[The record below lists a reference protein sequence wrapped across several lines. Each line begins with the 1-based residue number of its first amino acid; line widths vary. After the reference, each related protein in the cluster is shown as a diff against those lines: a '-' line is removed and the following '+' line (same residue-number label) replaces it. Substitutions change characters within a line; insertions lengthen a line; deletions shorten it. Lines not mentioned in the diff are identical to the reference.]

1 MYKTFSMDLAGRTLT
16 VEIGRVAAQANGAA
30 FMHYGNTVVLSTA
43 TASEKPRE
51 GIDFFPL
58 SVEYNEKM
66 YSVGKIPGGFTRR
79 EGKPSDNA
87 ILTCRVIDRPMRP
100 LFPKDYRNDVTL
112 ENLVMCVDQDCSP
125 ELTAMLGSALATCI
139 SDIPF
144 DGPTAATQIGLVE
157 GEFVVNPTSEQ
168 RLVSDLALT
177 VASTRDKVIMIEAGA
192 NEVPEDVMIQAIY
205 KAHEVNGQIIEF
217 FDKIVAECGKDKHEY
232 EHFDI
237 PEDMYND
244 MVSFVT
250 PEAMEEAVFTDVK
263 QVREENIRKIKD
275 QLEERYEEAHPE
287 WMELIDEAVYK
298 FQKKTVRKMI
308 LKDRKRPDGREITQI
323 RPLAAEVDVLPTVH
337 GSGLFSR
344 GQTQVLNV
352 TTLAPL
358 SERQK
363 IDGLDEHVTSK
374 RYIHH
379 YNFPSYSVGET
390 RPSRGPGR
398 REIGHGALAE
408 RALIPVLPSEE
419 EFPYTIRTVSEIME
433 SNGSTSQGSIC
444 ASTLSLMAAG
454 VPIKAPVAGISVG
467 LVTGDTDE
475 DYLILTDIQGLED
488 FFGDMDFKVAGTHKG
503 ITAIQMD
510 IKIHGLTREIV
521 EGAIHRTKEA
531 RTYILDEV
539 MVKAIA
545 EPRKEV
551 NEYAPKIKQIMIDPA
566 KIGDVVG
573 QRGKTINTLI
583 ERTGVKIDITDD
595 GAVSVCGTDKAMMDE
610 ALRLI
615 EIIVSDFEKGQILEG
630 TVVSIKD
637 FGAFIEFAPG
647 KEGMVHISNICRR
660 RINHV
665 EDELTLGDKVKVVC
679 LGKDKMGR
687 ISFSMKDVNEKMQ

>member
-1 MYKTFSMDLAGRTLT
+1 MYKTFSMELAGRTLS
-16 VEIGRVAAQANGAA
+16 VDIGRVAAQANGAA
-30 FMHYGNTVVLSTA
+30 FMRYGNTVVLSTA

-58 SVEYNEKM
+58 SVEYHEKM
-66 YSVGKIPGGFTRR
+66 YSVGRIPGGFTRR
-79 EGKPSDNA
+79 EGKPTDNS

-112 ENLVMCVDQDCSP
+112 ENVVMDVDQDCAP
-125 ELTAMLGSALATCI
+125 ELVAMLGSALATCI

-144 DGPTAATQIGLVE
+144 DGPTAATQVGLVD
-157 GEFVVNPTSEQ
+157 GELVYNPTSEQ
-168 RLVSDLALT
+168 RKVSDLSLT

-192 NEVPEDVMIQAIY
+192 NEVAEETMIEAIY
-205 KAHEVNGQIIEF
+205 GAHALNGQIIEF
-217 FDKIVAECGKDKHEY
+217 FDKIVAECGKEKHEY
-232 EHFDI
+232 EHFET
-237 PEDMYND
+237 PEDLWND
-244 MVSFVT
+244 MVSFIT

-275 QLEERYEEAHPE
+275 QLEERYAEEHEDWIP
-287 WMELIDEAVYK
+287 LIDEAVYK

-308 LKDRKRPDGREITQI
+308 LKDQKRPDGRQIKQI
-323 RPLAAEVDVLPTVH
+323 RPLHAEVDVLPTVH

-344 GQTQVLNV
+344 GQTQVLNI

-358 SERQK
+358 SEKQK
-363 IDGLDEHVTSK
+363 LDGLDENKTSK

-379 YNFPSYSVGET
+379 YNFPSWSVGET

-408 RALIPVLPSEE
+408 RALLPVIPSEE
-419 EFPYTIRTVSEIME
+419 EFPYTIRTVSEILE

-467 LVTGDTDE
+467 LVTGETDD

-521 EGAIHRTKEA
+521 EQAIYRTKEA
-531 RTYILDEV
+531 REYILDEV
-539 MVKAIA
+539 MLKAIDK
-545 EPRKEV
+545 PREEV
-551 NEYAPKIKQIMIDPA
+551 SEYAPKIRQIMIDPA

-573 QRGKTINTLI
+573 QRGKTINALI

-595 GAVSVCGTDKAMMDE
+595 GAVSVCGTDKAAMDE
-610 ALRLI
+610 AIRLI
-615 EIIVSDFEKGQILEG
+615 QIIATDFEKGQILEG
-630 TVVSIKD
+630 IVVSIKD

-647 KEGMVHISNICRR
+647 KEGMVHISNIANR

-665 EDELTLGDKVKVVC
+665 EDELTLGDKVKVIC

-687 ISFSMKDVNEKMQ
+687 ISFSIKDVPEE

>member
-1 MYKTFSMDLAGRTLT
+1 MYKTFSMELGGRTLS
-16 VEIGRVAAQANGAA
+16 VDIGRVAAQANGAA
-30 FMHYGNTVVLSTA
+30 LMHYGNTVVLSTA

-58 SVEYNEKM
+58 SVEYSEKM

-87 ILTCRVIDRPMRP
+87 ILTDRVIDRPMRP

-144 DGPTAATQIGLVE
+144 DGPTAATQIGLVD
-157 GEFVVNPTSEQ
+157 GELVINPTSAQ
-168 RLVSDLALT
+168 RQVSDLALT
-177 VASTRDKVIMIEAGA
+177 VASTREKVIMIEAGA
-192 NEVPEDVMIQAIY
+192 NEVPEDKMIEAIY

-217 FDKIVAECGKDKHEY
+217 FDKIVAECGKEKHEY

-237 PEDMYND
+237 PEDMFED
-244 MVSFVT
+244 MVNFIT

-263 QVREENIRKIKD
+263 QVREENIRQIKD
-275 QLEERYEEAHPE
+275 KLEERYEEEHPD
-287 WMELIDEAVYK
+287 WFALIDEAVYK

-308 LKDRKRPDGREITQI
+308 LKDHKRPDGREVTQI
-323 RPLAAEVDVLPTVH
+323 RPLSAEVDVLPTVH
-337 GSGLFSR
+337 GSGLFQR

-358 SERQK
+358 SEKQK
-363 IDGLDEHVTSK
+363 IDGLDENVTSK

-408 RALIPVLPSEE
+408 RALLPVIPSEE

-467 LVTGDTDE
+467 LVTGETDD

-521 EGAIHRTKEA
+521 EGAIRRTKEA

-539 MVKAIA
+539 MSKAIA

-566 KIGDVVG
+566 KIGEVVG

-615 EIIVSDFEKGQILEG
+615 QIIVSDFEKGQILEG

-647 KEGMVHISNICRR
+647 KEGMVHISNICQR

-665 EDELTLGDKVKVVC
+665 EDELTLGDKVKVIC

-687 ISFSMKDVNEKMQ
+687 ISFSMKDVKQ

>member
-1 MYKTFSMDLAGRTLT
+1 MYKTFSMELAGRTLS
-16 VEIGRVAAQANGAA
+16 VDIGRVAAQANGAA
-30 FMHYGNTVVLSTA
+30 FMRYGDTVVLSTA

-58 SVEYNEKM
+58 SVEYHEKM
-66 YSVGKIPGGFTRR
+66 YSIGKIPGGFTRR
-79 EGKPSDNA
+79 EGKPSDNS

-112 ENLVMCVDQDCSP
+112 ENLVMDVDQDCAP
-125 ELTAMLGSALATCI
+125 ELVAMLGSALATSI

-144 DGPTAATQIGLVE
+144 DGPTAATQVGLVD
-157 GEFVVNPTSEQ
+157 GELVYNPTSAQ
-168 RLVSDLALT
+168 REVSDLALT

-192 NEVPEDVMIQAIY
+192 NEVDEATMIQAIY
-205 KAHEVNGQIIEF
+205 GAHELNGQIIEF
-217 FDKIVAECGKDKHEY
+217 FDKIVAECGKEKHEY

-237 PEDMYND
+237 PEDMWND
-244 MVSFVT
+244 MVNFIT

-263 QVREENIRKIKD
+263 QVREENIRGIKD
-275 QLEERYEEAHPE
+275 RLEERYAEEHE
-287 WMELIDEAVYK
+287 DWISFIDEAVYK
-298 FQKKTVRKMI
+298 FQKVTVRKMI
-308 LKDRKRPDGREITQI
+308 LKDHKRPDGREVKQI
-323 RPLAAEVDVLPTVH
+323 RPLHAEVDVLPTVH

-358 SERQK
+358 SEKQK
-363 IDGLDEHVTSK
+363 LDGLDITKTSK
-374 RYIHH
+374 RYMHH
-379 YNFPSYSVGET
+379 YNFPSWSVGET

-408 RALIPVLPSEE
+408 RALVPVLPSEE
-419 EFPYTIRTVSEIME
+419 EFPYAIRTVSEILE

-454 VPIKAPVAGISVG
+454 VPINAPVAGISVG
-467 LVTGDTDE
+467 LVTGDTDD

-488 FFGDMDFKVAGTHKG
+488 FFGDMDFKVAGTKKG

-521 EGAIHRTKEA
+521 EQAIARTREA
-531 RTYILDEV
+531 RLYILDEV
-539 MVKAIA
+539 MAKAIA

-551 NEYAPKIKQIMIDPA
+551 NAYAPKIKQIMIDPA
-566 KIGDVVG
+566 KIGEVVG

-595 GAVSVCGTDKAMMDE
+595 GAVSVCGTDKEAMDE

-615 EIIVSDFEKGQILEG
+615 EIIVTDFEKGQILEG

-647 KEGMVHISNICRR
+647 KEGMVHISNIANR

-665 EDELTLGDKVKVVC
+665 EDELTLGDKVKVIC

-687 ISFSMKDVNEKMQ
+687 ISFSIKDVPEE

>member
-1 MYKTFSMDLAGRTLT
+1 MYKTFSMELAGRTLS
-16 VEIGRVAAQANGAA
+16 VDIGRVAAQANGAA
-30 FMHYGNTVVLSTA
+30 FMRYGDTVVLSTA

-58 SVEYNEKM
+58 SVEYHEKM
-66 YSVGKIPGGFTRR
+66 YSIGKIPGGFTRR
-79 EGKPSDNA
+79 EGKPSDNS

-112 ENLVMCVDQDCSP
+112 ENLVIDVDQDCAP
-125 ELTAMLGSALATCI
+125 ELVAMLGSALATSI

-144 DGPTAATQIGLVE
+144 DGPTAATQVGLVD
-157 GEFVVNPTSEQ
+157 GELVYNPTSAQ
-168 RLVSDLALT
+168 REVSDLALT

-192 NEVPEDVMIQAIY
+192 NEVDEATMIQAIY
-205 KAHEVNGQIIEF
+205 GAHELNGQIIEF
-217 FDKIVAECGKDKHEY
+217 FDKIVAECGKEKHEY

-237 PEDMYND
+237 PEDMWND
-244 MVSFVT
+244 MVNFIT

-263 QVREENIRKIKD
+263 QVREENIRGIKD
-275 QLEERYEEAHPE
+275 RLEERYAEEHE
-287 WMELIDEAVYK
+287 DWISFIDEAVYK
-298 FQKKTVRKMI
+298 FQKVTVRKMI
-308 LKDRKRPDGREITQI
+308 LKDHKRPDGREVKQI
-323 RPLAAEVDVLPTVH
+323 RPLHAEVDVLPTVH

-358 SERQK
+358 SEKQK
-363 IDGLDEHVTSK
+363 LDGLDITKTSK
-374 RYIHH
+374 RYMHH
-379 YNFPSYSVGET
+379 YNFPSWSVGET

-408 RALIPVLPSEE
+408 RALVPVLPSEE
-419 EFPYTIRTVSEIME
+419 EFPYAIRTVSEILE

-467 LVTGDTDE
+467 LVTGDTDD

-488 FFGDMDFKVAGTHKG
+488 FFGDMDFKVAGTKKG

-521 EGAIHRTKEA
+521 EQAIARTREA
-531 RTYILDEV
+531 RLYILDEV
-539 MVKAIA
+539 MAKAIA

-551 NEYAPKIKQIMIDPA
+551 NAYAPKIKQIMIDPA
-566 KIGDVVG
+566 KIGEVVG

-595 GAVSVCGTDKAMMDE
+595 GAVSVCGTDKEAMDE

-615 EIIVSDFEKGQILEG
+615 EIIVTDFEKGQILEG

-647 KEGMVHISNICRR
+647 KEGMVHISNIANR

-665 EDELTLGDKVKVVC
+665 EDELTLGDKVKVIC

-687 ISFSMKDVNEKMQ
+687 ISFSIKDVPEE

>member
-1 MYKTFSMDLAGRTLT
+1 MYKTFSMELAGRTLS
-16 VEIGRVAAQANGAA
+16 VDIGRVAAQANGAA
-30 FMHYGNTVVLSTA
+30 FMRYGDTVVLSTA

-58 SVEYNEKM
+58 SVEYHEKM
-66 YSVGKIPGGFTRR
+66 YSIGKIPGGFTRR
-79 EGKPSDNA
+79 EGKPSDNS

-112 ENLVMCVDQDCSP
+112 ENLVMDVDQDCAP
-125 ELTAMLGSALATCI
+125 ELVAMLGSALATSI

-144 DGPTAATQIGLVE
+144 DGPTAATQVGLVD
-157 GEFVVNPTSEQ
+157 GKLVYNPTSAQ
-168 RLVSDLALT
+168 REVSDLALT

-192 NEVPEDVMIQAIY
+192 NEVDEATMIQAIY
-205 KAHEVNGQIIEF
+205 GAHELNGQIIEF
-217 FDKIVAECGKDKHEY
+217 FDKIVAECGKEKHEY

-237 PEDMYND
+237 PEDMWND
-244 MVSFVT
+244 MVNFIT

-263 QVREENIRKIKD
+263 QVREENIRGIKD
-275 QLEERYEEAHPE
+275 RLEERYAEEHE
-287 WMELIDEAVYK
+287 DWISFIDEAVYK
-298 FQKKTVRKMI
+298 FQKVTVRKMI
-308 LKDRKRPDGREITQI
+308 LKDHKRPDGREVKQI
-323 RPLAAEVDVLPTVH
+323 RPLHAEVDVLPTVH

-358 SERQK
+358 SEKQK
-363 IDGLDEHVTSK
+363 LDGLDITKTSK
-374 RYIHH
+374 RYMHH
-379 YNFPSYSVGET
+379 YNFPSWSVGET

-408 RALIPVLPSEE
+408 RALVPVLPSEE
-419 EFPYTIRTVSEIME
+419 EFPYAIRTVSEILE

-467 LVTGDTDE
+467 LVTGDTDD

-488 FFGDMDFKVAGTHKG
+488 FFGDMDFKVAGTKKG

-521 EGAIHRTKEA
+521 EQAIARTREA
-531 RTYILDEV
+531 RLYILDEV
-539 MVKAIA
+539 MAKAIA

-551 NEYAPKIKQIMIDPA
+551 NAYAPKIKQIMIDPA
-566 KIGDVVG
+566 KIGEVVG

-595 GAVSVCGTDKAMMDE
+595 GAVSVCGTDKEAMDE

-615 EIIVSDFEKGQILEG
+615 EIIVTDFEKGQILEG

-647 KEGMVHISNICRR
+647 KEGMVHISNIANR

-665 EDELTLGDKVKVVC
+665 EDELTLGDKVKVIC

-687 ISFSMKDVNEKMQ
+687 ISFSIKDVPEE

>member
-1 MYKTFSMDLAGRTLT
+1 MYKTFSMELGGRTLS
-16 VEIGRVAAQANGAA
+16 VDIGRVAAQANGAA
-30 FMHYGNTVVLSTA
+30 LMHYGNTVVLSTA

-58 SVEYNEKM
+58 SVEYSEKM

-87 ILTCRVIDRPMRP
+87 ILTDRVIDRPMRP

-144 DGPTAATQIGLVE
+144 DGPTAATQIGLVD
-157 GEFVVNPTSEQ
+157 GELVINPTSAQ
-168 RLVSDLALT
+168 RQVSDLALT
-177 VASTRDKVIMIEAGA
+177 VASTREKVIMIEAGA
-192 NEVPEDVMIQAIY
+192 NEVPEDKMIEAIY

-217 FDKIVAECGKDKHEY
+217 FDKIVAECGKEKHEY

-237 PEDMYND
+237 PEDMFED
-244 MVSFVT
+244 MVNFIT

-263 QVREENIRKIKD
+263 QVREENIRQIKD
-275 QLEERYEEAHPE
+275 KLEERYEEEHPD
-287 WMELIDEAVYK
+287 WFALIDEAVYK

-308 LKDRKRPDGREITQI
+308 LKDHKRPDGREVTQI
-323 RPLAAEVDVLPTVH
+323 RPLSAEVDVLPTVH
-337 GSGLFSR
+337 GSGLFQR

-358 SERQK
+358 SEKQK
-363 IDGLDEHVTSK
+363 IDGLDENVTSK

-408 RALIPVLPSEE
+408 RALLPVIPSEE

-467 LVTGDTDE
+467 LVTGETDD

-521 EGAIHRTKEA
+521 EGAIRRTKEA

-539 MVKAIA
+539 MSKAIA

-566 KIGDVVG
+566 KIGEVVG

-595 GAVSVCGTDKAMMDE
+595 GAVSVCGTNKAMMDE

-615 EIIVSDFEKGQILEG
+615 QIIVSDFEKGQILEG

-647 KEGMVHISNICRR
+647 KEGMVHISNICQR

-687 ISFSMKDVNEKMQ
+687 ISFSMKDVKQ

>member
-1 MYKTFSMDLAGRTLT
+1 M
-16 VEIGRVAAQANGAA
+16 
-30 FMHYGNTVVLSTA
+30 
-43 TASEKPRE
+43 
-51 GIDFFPL
+51 
-58 SVEYNEKM
+58 
-66 YSVGKIPGGFTRR
+66 
-79 EGKPSDNA
+79 
-87 ILTCRVIDRPMRP
+87 
-100 LFPKDYRNDVTL
+100 FPKDYRNDVTL
-112 ENLVMCVDQDCSP
+112 ENVVMDVDQDCAP
-125 ELTAMLGSALATCI
+125 ELVAMLGSALATCI

-144 DGPTAATQIGLVE
+144 DGPTAATQVGLVD
-157 GEFVVNPTSEQ
+157 GELVYNPTSEQ
-168 RLVSDLALT
+168 RKVSDLSLT

-192 NEVPEDVMIQAIY
+192 NEVAEETMIEAIY
-205 KAHEVNGQIIEF
+205 GAHALNGQIIEF
-217 FDKIVAECGKDKHEY
+217 FDKIVAECGKEKHEY
-232 EHFDI
+232 EHFDT
-237 PEDMYND
+237 PEDLWND
-244 MVSFVT
+244 MVSFIT

-275 QLEERYEEAHPE
+275 QLEERYAEEHEDWIP
-287 WMELIDEAVYK
+287 LIDEAVYK

-308 LKDRKRPDGREITQI
+308 LKDQKRPDGRQIKQI
-323 RPLAAEVDVLPTVH
+323 RPLHAEVDVLPTVH

-344 GQTQVLNV
+344 GQTQVLNI

-358 SERQK
+358 SEKQK
-363 IDGLDEHVTSK
+363 LDGLDENKTSK

-379 YNFPSYSVGET
+379 YNFPSWSVGET

-408 RALIPVLPSEE
+408 RALLPVIPSEE
-419 EFPYTIRTVSEIME
+419 EFPYTIRTVSEILE

-467 LVTGDTDE
+467 LVTGETDD
-475 DYLILTDIQGLED
+475 DYLILTNIQGLED

-521 EGAIHRTKEA
+521 EQAIYRTKEA
-531 RTYILDEV
+531 REYILDEV
-539 MVKAIA
+539 MLKAIDK
-545 EPRKEV
+545 PREEV
-551 NEYAPKIKQIMIDPA
+551 SEYAPKIRQIMIDPA

-573 QRGKTINTLI
+573 QRGKTINALI

-595 GAVSVCGTDKAMMDE
+595 GAVSVCGTDKAAMDE
-610 ALRLI
+610 AIRLI
-615 EIIVSDFEKGQILEG
+615 QIIATDFEKGQILEG
-630 TVVSIKD
+630 IVVSIKD

-647 KEGMVHISNICRR
+647 KEGMVHISNIANR

-665 EDELTLGDKVKVVC
+665 EDELTLGDKVKVIC

-687 ISFSMKDVNEKMQ
+687 ISFSIKDVPEE

>member
-1 MYKTFSMDLAGRTLT
+1 MELAGRTLS
-16 VEIGRVAAQANGAA
+16 VDIGRVAAQANGAA
-30 FMHYGNTVVLSTA
+30 FMRYGNTVVLSTA

-58 SVEYNEKM
+58 SVEYHEKM
-66 YSVGKIPGGFTRR
+66 YSVGRIPGGFTRR
-79 EGKPSDNA
+79 EGKPTDNS

-112 ENLVMCVDQDCSP
+112 ENVVMDVDQDCAP
-125 ELTAMLGSALATCI
+125 ELVAMLGSALATCI

-144 DGPTAATQIGLVE
+144 DGPTAATQVGLVD
-157 GEFVVNPTSEQ
+157 GELVYNPTSEQ
-168 RLVSDLALT
+168 RKVSDLSLT

-192 NEVPEDVMIQAIY
+192 NEVAEETMIEAIY
-205 KAHEVNGQIIEF
+205 GAHALNGQIIEF
-217 FDKIVAECGKDKHEY
+217 FDKIVAECGKEKHEY
-232 EHFDI
+232 EHFDT
-237 PEDMYND
+237 PEDLWND
-244 MVSFVT
+244 MVSFIT

-275 QLEERYEEAHPE
+275 QLEERYAEEHEDWIP
-287 WMELIDEAVYK
+287 LIDEAVYK

-308 LKDRKRPDGREITQI
+308 LKDQKRPDGRQIKQI
-323 RPLAAEVDVLPTVH
+323 RPLHAEVDVLPTVH

-344 GQTQVLNV
+344 GQTQVLNI

-358 SERQK
+358 SEKQK
-363 IDGLDEHVTSK
+363 LDGLDENKTSK

-379 YNFPSYSVGET
+379 YNFPSWSVGET

-408 RALIPVLPSEE
+408 RALLPVIPSEE
-419 EFPYTIRTVSEIME
+419 EFPYTIRTVSEILE

-467 LVTGDTDE
+467 LVTGETDD

-521 EGAIHRTKEA
+521 EQAIYRTKEA
-531 RTYILDEV
+531 REYILDEV
-539 MVKAIA
+539 MLKAIDK
-545 EPRKEV
+545 PREEV
-551 NEYAPKIKQIMIDPA
+551 SEYAPKIRQIMIDPA

-573 QRGKTINTLI
+573 QRGKTINALI

-595 GAVSVCGTDKAMMDE
+595 GAVSVCGTDKAAMDE
-610 ALRLI
+610 AIRLI
-615 EIIVSDFEKGQILEG
+615 QIIATDFEKGQILEG
-630 TVVSIKD
+630 IVVSIKD

-647 KEGMVHISNICRR
+647 KEGMVHISNIANR

-665 EDELTLGDKVKVVC
+665 EDELTLGDKVKVIC

-687 ISFSMKDVNEKMQ
+687 ISFSIKDVPEE